1 MCDAD
6 QQLNASDVGP
16 LAASTWSVISTWNVR
31 SAMMRLQEIK
41 TSVLHQRDLNKARRV
56 AQRAFS
62 FRRAACHFEY
72 LD

>member
-1 MCDAD
+1 
-6 QQLNASDVGP
+6 
-16 LAASTWSVISTWNVR
+16 
-31 SAMMRLQEIK
+31 MRLQELK

-62 FRRAACHFEY
+62 FRRAAYHYEY